1 LTRPILATLV
11 AFGLA
16 LSATPADAAGN
27 AKPKTKPLKPCT
39 LIQSAEPERAGLV
52 AELTE
57 KLKRAPTAA
66 ELAARSLQN
75 VFGQPF
81 RNGITTGASEC
92 EYHRPDGSHIPDI
105 VVSLVAERFK
115 TVKKAKQAFRHSSDI
130 LAELAG
136 GVKKV
141 DGIGDE
147 AFSTYF
153 IGSDEMTVRVGKMV
167 TDLRVDRNDT
177 DARYPREIVLVATL
191 LATGMTDAQP

>member
-1 LTRPILATLV
+1 V
-11 AFGLA
+11 
-16 LSATPADAAGN
+16 LSATPADAGN
-27 AKPKTKPLKPCT
+27 AKPKKTQPLKPCT
-39 LIQSAEPERAGLV
+39 LLQPAEPDRAGLV
-52 AELTE
+52 AGLTE
-57 KLKRAPTAA
+57 ELKRPPTAA
-66 ELAARSLQN
+66 ELAARSLQP

-81 RNGITTGASEC
+81 RNGITTGAAEC
-92 EYHRPDGSHIPDI
+92 EYHRPDASHIPDI

-115 TVKKAKQAFRHSSDI
+115 TVKKAKQAFQHSSDI
-130 LAELAG
+130 FAELAG

-167 TDLRVDRNDT
+167 TDLRVDRNDKT
-177 DARYPREIVLVATL
+177 DARFPEEIVKVAAL